1 MDLTDFELELEPVE
15 PPPRSVQLKLRP
27 VGLCLGCSPQEHDI
41 SRLQEII
48 ESTLAPSVRIIDS
61 SGRLAW
67 RDLDVD
73 AFIEESIRAA

>member
-1 MDLTDFELELEPVE
+1 MVVELELEPVE

-27 VGLCLGCSPQEHDI
+27 VGLNWGCSPQEHEI

-61 SGRLAW
+61 SGQLPLH
-67 RDLDVD
+67 DLDID
-73 AFIEESIRAA
+73 AFVEGSIRPRAA